1 VLGVPSTATA
11 EEIRL
16 AFRAR
21 AMESHPDQGAG
32 GGNGETFRLIREAYE
47 VLRDPRRRMAYDATR
62 HAAGEHASANGSSGA
77 DGFVERRAAGG
88 VESGPAPASDS
99 RFEGAPGA
107 GPRPDDGARAAPRS
121 SPRPTNG
128 TRMHWDRSAWR
139 TAAWSQAR
147 RAFHGGS
154 SRLWPLVAAGLALL
168 LIVAI
173 GSLWSAHRQLD
184 DRQGIVADL
193 YHRLSRLA
201 DEHAELRSRY
211 RSLAFLD
218 LERAQRRG
226 SAGWGGP
233 ITADIARA
241 IFRFDIGFAGGAID
255 LGPATTQE
263 LTRAMVE
270 IAAQIDRLP
279 PESEWMIVL
288 EAQAARAA
296 IADQVAVESW
306 EAGLLRL
313 ATVLDHLLAQGLPG
327 ERVAIRFNAGF
338 AADPSPGDATTSTD
352 SPAEGA
358 FDRVTIQLLCCV
370 D

>member
-1 VLGVPSTATA
+1 
-11 EEIRL
+11 
-16 AFRAR
+16 
-21 AMESHPDQGAG
+21 M
-32 GGNGETFRLIREAYE
+32 
-47 VLRDPRRRMAYDATR
+47 
-62 HAAGEHASANGSSGA
+62 
-77 DGFVERRAAGG
+77 
-88 VESGPAPASDS
+88 
-99 RFEGAPGA
+99 
-107 GPRPDDGARAAPRS
+107 
-121 SPRPTNG
+121 
-128 TRMHWDRSAWR
+128 
-139 TAAWSQAR
+139 
-147 RAFHGGS
+147 
-154 SRLWPLVAAGLALL
+154 
-168 LIVAI
+168 

-184 DRQGIVADL
+184 DRQGIVAEL
-193 YHRLSRLA
+193 YQRLSRLA

-233 ITADIARA
+233 ITADVARA
-241 IFRFDIGFAGGAID
+241 ILRFDIGFAGGDID
-255 LGPATTQE
+255 LTTAATQE

-306 EAGLLRL
+306 EPGLLRL

-338 AADPSPGDATTSTD
+338 AADPSPGDP
-352 SPAEGA
+352 PASSDAPGQGA

>member
-1 VLGVPSTATA
+1 VLGVPRTATA

-21 AMESHPDQGAG
+21 AMESHPDQGASA
-32 GGNGETFRLIREAYE
+32 GNGETFRLIREAYE
-47 VLRDPRRRMAYDATR
+47 VLRDPRRRMAYDASS
-62 HAAGEHASANGSSGA
+62 HATGEDASA
-77 DGFVERRAAGG
+77 DGPAGTAGFDKRRTAGG
-88 VESGPAPASDS
+88 VGSGTEPASES
-99 RFEGAPGA
+99 RFEGGPGA
-107 GPRPDDGARAAPRS
+107 GQRPDDGARSAPRPSPGPS
-121 SPRPTNG
+121 SGARTDQAG
-128 TRMHWDRSAWR
+128 GSAGL

-147 RAFHGGS
+147 RAFRGGS

-168 LIVAI
+168 LIVAM

-193 YHRLSRLA
+193 YQRLSRLA

-233 ITADIARA
+233 ITADVARA
-241 IFRFDIGFAGGAID
+241 IHRFDINFAGGDID
-255 LGPATTQE
+255 LAPAATQE
-263 LTRAMVE
+263 LSRAMVE

-306 EAGLLRL
+306 EPGLLRL

-338 AADPSPGDATTSTD
+338 VADPPGDAPTSTD
-352 SPAEGA
+352 SPGQGA
-358 FDRVTIQLLCCV
+358 FDRVTVQLLCCV